1 MPKKADAKY
10 RILVVD
16 DDDDILALLRT
27 WLGNEGF
34 EVLTC
39 SSGEDALG
47 QLHTTNPNL
56 VITDLFMGGMSGME
70 LLSIIHR
77 DNPLLPVIM
86 LSGQAKIPDAV
97 KATHLGSSAF
107 LTKPINKEELFDQ
120 VKRALRLSSDT
131 RAEQVRPKQG
141 DDIIYRSKAMA
152 EIVDLAEL
160 VGDSNVTVFIS
171 GATGTGK
178 EVIAKAIHEFSNR
191 RSHPFIAVNCGA
203 VPEQLLE
210 SELFG
215 HEKGA
220 FTGASAKHDG
230 LFQAANNG
238 TLFLDEIGDMPI
250 SLQVKLLR
258 VLQDFEVRPVGSTR
272 SYPVDVRIISATH
285 QDLDLAVKE
294 GEFREDLYYRLK
306 VLPIEMPSLSER
318 REDIPLLA
326 THFLQKRAVQNNDK
340 AKHFAPDAMD
350 YLMTGAWQ
358 GNIRQL
364 INVVELCVTLTKTE
378 TIPLSLVQKALQ
390 NQPAPLQT
398 LKDAKQEFERNY
410 LISVLRVSQGQVANA
425 ARIAGRNRTEFYKLL
440 NQHNI
445 NPVDFR
451 TDKEDLITE

>member
-1 MPKKADAKY
+1 MSESEKTY
-10 RILVVD
+10 RIMVVD
-16 DDDDILALLRT
+16 DDDDILSLLTT
-27 WLGNEGF
+27 WLGKEGF

-39 SSGEDALG
+39 SSGEEALS
-47 QLHTTNPNL
+47 QLYNVHPDL

-70 LLSIIHR
+70 VLSSIHK

-107 LTKPINKEELFDQ
+107 LTKPINKEELFKQ
-120 VKRALRLSSDT
+120 VEKALRISSEFVS
-131 RAEQVRPKQG
+131 AQSRPSA
-141 DDIIYRSKAMA
+141 DVEVIYRSNVMA

-178 EVIAKAIHEFSNR
+178 EVIAKAIHQFSDR
-191 RSHPFIAVNCGA
+191 RDNPFIAVNCGA

-220 FTGASAKHDG
+220 FTGANTKHDG

-238 TLFLDEIGDMPI
+238 TLFLDEIGDMPL

-258 VLQDFEVRPVGSTR
+258 VLQDFEVRPVGSTK

-285 QDLDLAVKE
+285 QDLDKAVKE
-294 GEFREDLYYRLK
+294 GDFREDLFFYRLK
-306 VLPIEMPSLSER
+306 VVPIDMPSLAER

-326 THFLQKRAVQNNDK
+326 SHFLQKRAEQNK
-340 AKHFAPDAMD
+340 EAAKHFAPDAMD
-350 YLMTGAWQ
+350 YMLSASWH

-364 INVVELCVTLTKTE
+364 INVVELCVTLSKTE
-378 TIPLSLVQKALQ
+378 TIPLSLVQRALQ
-390 NQPAPLQT
+390 DQPAPLQT
-398 LKDAKQEFERNY
+398 LKEAKQEFERNY
-410 LISVLRVSQGQVANA
+410 LVSVLRVSQGQVANA

-451 TDKEDLITE
+451 NSKENTTS

>member
-1 MPKKADAKY
+1 MSKKTEDKY

-16 DDDDILALLRT
+16 DDDDILSLLST
-27 WLGNEGF
+27 WLGKEGF
-34 EVLTC
+34 EVFTC
-39 SSGEDALG
+39 SSGEDALS
-47 QLHTTNPNL
+47 QLHTVHPNL
-56 VITDLFMGGMSGME
+56 VITDLFMGEMSGME
-70 LLSIIHR
+70 LLSIIHQ

-107 LTKPINKEELFDQ
+107 LTKPINKEELFEQ
-120 VKRALRLSSDT
+120 VKRALRLAPDKVAGQS
-131 RAEQVRPKQG
+131 RPRQ
-141 DDIIYRSKAMA
+141 DNDIIFQSKLMA

-178 EVIAKAIHEFSNR
+178 EVIAKAIHNFSNR
-191 RSHPFIAVNCGA
+191 SAQPFIAVNCGA

-220 FTGASAKHDG
+220 FTGANAKHDG
-230 LFQAANNG
+230 LFQAANGG
-238 TLFLDEIGDMPI
+238 TLFLDEIGDMPL

-258 VLQDFEVRPVGSTR
+258 VLQDFEVRPVGSTK
-272 SYPVDVRIISATH
+272 SHPVDVRIISATH
-285 QDLDLAVKE
+285 QNLDAAVKE
-294 GEFREDLYYRLK
+294 GDFREDLYYRLK
-306 VLPIEMPSLSER
+306 VVPIEMPSLAER

-326 THFLQKRAVQNNDK
+326 THFLQKRAEQNNSTK
-340 AKHFAPDAMD
+340 KHFAPEAMD
-350 YLMTGAWQ
+350 HLLTSAWQ

-364 INVVELCVTLTKTE
+364 INVVELCVTLCKTE

-390 NQPAPLQT
+390 EQPAPLLT
-398 LKDAKQEFERNY
+398 LKDAKQEFEKNY
-410 LISVLRVSQGQVANA
+410 LLSVLRVSQGQVAAA

-440 NQHNI
+440 NQHNL

-451 TDKEDLITE
+451 NVKEEPIS

>member
-1 MPKKADAKY
+1 MTDKIENQY
-10 RILVVD
+10 SILAVD
-16 DDDDILALLRT
+16 DDEDILALLSK
-27 WLGNEGF
+27 WLSDEGF
-34 EVLTC
+34 TVYTC
-39 SSGEDALG
+39 SSGEEALT
-47 QLHTTNPNL
+47 QLDTLHPNL
-56 VITDLFMGGMSGME
+56 VITDLFMGEMSGME

-77 DNPLLPVIM
+77 DSPLLPVIM

-107 LTKPINKEELFDQ
+107 LTKPINKEELFEQ
-120 VKRALRLSSDT
+120 VKKALRLSTDNEST
-131 RAEQVRPKQG
+131 NLRPAP
-141 DDIIYRSKAMA
+141 DNSIIYRSKVMA
-152 EIVDLAEL
+152 DIVDLAEL

-178 EVIAKAIHEFSNR
+178 EVIARAIHNFSGR
-191 RSHPFIAVNCGA
+191 REQAFIAVNCGA

-230 LFQAANNG
+230 LFKAANNG
-238 TLFLDEIGDMPI
+238 TLFLDEIGDMPL

-285 QDLDLAVKE
+285 QNLDQAVKD
-294 GEFREDLYYRLK
+294 GDFREDLYYRLK
-306 VLPIEMPSLSER
+306 VVPVDMPSLAER

-326 THFLQKRAVQNNDK
+326 AHFLKKRAKQNKSK
-340 AKHFAPDAMD
+340 AKHFAPEAMD
-350 YLMTGAWQ
+350 YLLAASWQ

-364 INVVELCVTLTKTE
+364 INVVELCVTLSKTE
-378 TIPLSLVQKALQ
+378 VIPLSLVKTALQ
-390 NQPAPLQT
+390 DQPAPLQT

-410 LISVLRVSQGQVANA
+410 LISVLRLSQGQVANA

-451 TDKEDLITE
+451 AKTEDSI

>member
-1 MPKKADAKY
+1 MNKKSESKFS
-10 RILVVD
+10 ILIVD
-16 DDDDILALLRT
+16 DDKDILSSLST

-34 EVLTC
+34 EVLAVT
-39 SSGEDALG
+39 SAEEALG
-47 QLHTTNPNL
+47 KLHTVHPNL
-56 VITDLFMGGMSGME
+56 VITDLFMSGMSGME
-70 LLSIIHR
+70 LLSTIHR

-86 LSGQAKIPDAV
+86 LSGQADIPDAV

-107 LTKPINKEELFDQ
+107 LVKPIIKEELFDQ
-120 VKRALRLSSDT
+120 VKRALRIS
-131 RAEQVRPKQG
+131 PKRTIGRGPG
-141 DDIIYRSKAMA
+141 DQDKDIVYQSKAMA
-152 EIVDLAEL
+152 EIIDLAEL

-178 EVIAKAIHEFSNR
+178 EVIAKAIHKYSNR
-191 RSHPFIAVNCGA
+191 SEQPFIAVNCGA

-220 FTGASAKHDG
+220 FTGASSRHEG

-238 TLFLDEIGDMPI
+238 TLFLDEIGDMPLA
-250 SLQVKLLR
+250 LQVKLLR
-258 VLQDFEVRPVGSTR
+258 VLQDFEVRPVGSTK
-272 SYPVDVRIISATH
+272 SHPVDVRIISATH
-285 QDLDLAVKE
+285 QDLDAAVKE

-306 VLPIEMPSLSER
+306 VVPIEMPSLAER

-326 THFLQKRAVQNNDK
+326 SYFLKKRAEMNEAEV
-340 AKHFAPDAMD
+340 KHFAPEAMD
-350 YLMTGAWQ
+350 HLVSATWQ

-364 INVVELCVTLTKTE
+364 INVVELCVTLCKTK
-378 TIPLSLVQKALQ
+378 TIPLSLAKKALQ
-390 NQPAPLQT
+390 DQPEPMQT
-398 LKDAKQEFERNY
+398 LKEAKQEFEKNY
-410 LISVLRVSQGQVANA
+410 LVSVLRVSQGQVANT

-451 TDKEDLITE
+451 PDKEK